1 MSQLSLTEGNVRRAL
16 SRFAIPFLGASL
28 LQFLYGAV
36 DLIVVGQFAD
46 QAGIAA
52 VSTGSQVMQAV
63 TNFII
68 GLSTGG
74 TVLVGQYLGARR
86 GEDVNRAIGTLF
98 SLFAL
103 IAVVLA
109 AAFALSTNAIVALM
123 QVPAAAVAPARQY
136 LFICACGLVFIT
148 GYNMVSGVL
157 RGLGDSKRPMYFV
170 LVACIINIVGD
181 LLLVGVF
188 GLGAAGAALATV
200 AAQGVSLALALAVL
214 RRRDFPFDFKR
225 RSFRI
230 QGDKAARI
238 LRLGLPVA
246 VQNVL
251 VTLSFLII
259 TAIVNHMDVL
269 AQSAAVGLVERIT
282 GFIML
287 FPIAFQSAIS
297 AMTAQN
303 MGAGRPDRA
312 RQGLKYGILF
322 CLAADIAM
330 FVLVQLV
337 PGLAMRLF
345 TPDAEVIYH
354 GVLYL
359 APTASTA
366 FWSPLCSPST
376 VFTAAAAAPASP
388 CSTVWHPPSWYGYRR
403 YFSSACSPVSL
414 CCTSVWPRRRPPP
427 SRCSS
432 SSSTSAP
439 AGGTTRFWGRRRHD
453 RRSAGLPG
461 RRSGPH
467 FPL

>member
-251 VTLSFLII
+251 VTLVFLQRLRPHRLHPVQQFGIHLPGTGTGGI
-259 TAIVNHMDVL
+259 FHQPAPRCHSAAHRCGRAGGLRRPGAPPAPLLPHRPVEPLGSGGGADMTAEVL
-269 AQSAAVGLVERIT
+269 AFLGGAPGPISLFEAWEEAVLACGESTMKVSKTQISWGNPLQFAVLSQPRRAAQRRTGALLATLGLGRRVEHPRILQAVEPYPGRWT
-282 GFIML
+282 HHL
-287 FPIAFQSAIS
+287 LL
-297 AMTAQN
+297 TA
-303 MGAGRPDRA
+303 PEDVD
-312 RQGLKYGILF
+312 GL
-322 CLAADIAM
+322 LAAW
-330 FVLVQLV
+330 
-337 PGLAMRLF
+337 LAE
-345 TPDAEVIYH
+345 A
-354 GVLYL
+354 
-359 APTASTA
+359 
-366 FWSPLCSPST
+366 
-376 VFTAAAAAPASP
+376 
-388 CSTVWHPPSWYGYRR
+388 YRFAR
-403 YFSSACSPVSL
+403 EKQ
-414 CCTSVWPRRRPPP
+414 RR
-427 SRCSS
+427 
-432 SSSTSAP
+432 A
-439 AGGTTRFWGRRRHD
+439 
-453 RRSAGLPG
+453 
-461 RRSGPH
+461 
-467 FPL
+467 

>member
-109 AAFALSTNAIVALM
+109 AAFALSTNTIVALM
-123 QVPAAAVAPARQY
+123 QVPAAAAPARQY

-200 AAQGVSLALALAVL
+200 AAQGYSI
-214 RRRDFPFDFKR
+214 K
-225 RSFRI
+225 
-230 QGDKAARI
+230 
-238 LRLGLPVA
+238 
-246 VQNVL
+246 
-251 VTLSFLII
+251 
-259 TAIVNHMDVL
+259 
-269 AQSAAVGLVERIT
+269 
-282 GFIML
+282 
-287 FPIAFQSAIS
+287 
-297 AMTAQN
+297 
-303 MGAGRPDRA
+303 
-312 RQGLKYGILF
+312 
-322 CLAADIAM
+322 
-330 FVLVQLV
+330 
-337 PGLAMRLF
+337 
-345 TPDAEVIYH
+345 
-354 GVLYL
+354 
-359 APTASTA
+359 
-366 FWSPLCSPST
+366 
-376 VFTAAAAAPASP
+376 
-388 CSTVWHPPSWYGYRR
+388 
-403 YFSSACSPVSL
+403 
-414 CCTSVWPRRRPPP
+414 
-427 SRCSS
+427 
-432 SSSTSAP
+432 
-439 AGGTTRFWGRRRHD
+439 
-453 RRSAGLPG
+453 
-461 RRSGPH
+461 
-467 FPL
+467 